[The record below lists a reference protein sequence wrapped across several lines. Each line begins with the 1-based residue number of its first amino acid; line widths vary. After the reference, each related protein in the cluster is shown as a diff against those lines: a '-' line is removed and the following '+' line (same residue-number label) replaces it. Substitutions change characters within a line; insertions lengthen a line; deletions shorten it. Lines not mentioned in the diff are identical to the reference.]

1 MFLDEE
7 RQHDKSGTL
16 LACKRVAVLELA
28 AIRFRSDFDSRL
40 PGKAQRL
47 SFDIAPHE
55 RPICEPRCPSSTQC
69 GGILNAPRSSAY
81 P

>member
-1 MFLDEE
+1 MFLDEK

-28 AIRFRSDFDSRL
+28 AKRFRSDFDSRL

-55 RPICEPRCPSSTQC
+55 RPICEPRMSQFDAMP
-69 GGILNAPRSSAY
+69 GGY
-81 P
+81 

>member
-16 LACKRVAVLELA
+16 LACKRAAVLELA
-28 AIRFRSDFDSRL
+28 AKRFRSDFDSRL

-47 SFDIAPHE
+47 SFVFILEQLRDF
-55 RPICEPRCPSSTQC
+55 PRDS
-69 GGILNAPRSSAY
+69 GGGWLR
-81 P
+81 